1 MSRFMRTAA
10 AAALTLAAGV
20 ALAGTANAQSYNR
33 LVVFGDSLSDNGNLF
48 LFTGGAQPPAPFYYQ
63 GRFSTGPVFVE
74 LLGFNLGRFAA
85 GDSNAGSINYAFG
98 GARTDLAG
106 APPGM
111 RTQLNAYLGGG
122 GTFGS
127 GDLVSILGGANNIF
141 QGLPAAGGSINPAGA
156 IQVVSLSAAADIT
169 LLVDTVAA
177 AGAGTILVSNL
188 PKLSLTP
195 QFGGTAAAPLADY
208 AVTTF
213 NGAISNG
220 LSTVAA
226 NRPGTNIILMDLFKI
241 GDTIAGNPTAFGVT
255 NVTQPCFN
263 QVALTLCAN
272 PDDYFYLDG
281 VHPTAA
287 GHRAIASLAN
297 DYLYYGDRG
306 AATAH
311 QGELSMRQREDSLD
325 MASDALSGWAAW
337 EPGRTTLDI
346 SLTADTTDV
355 DARGVVPEA
364 EVEGQGIRVALDH
377 SLSEGWRM
385 GFAGSY
391 RQAETVAGPTRFD
404 SENFSFDAFVG
415 WRSGPMFANITA
427 GAARDT
433 YDDIQ
438 RATGVGPVVHTG
450 ETEGYSRGVRVQGG
464 TWYDMG
470 GISLSPRVAVTWAST
485 DVSGYIEHGVA
496 AQYAYEDRTVEGITG
511 EVTLRAESAIEGV
524 TFYVEGG
531 YRDSLDDSSDPVGTG
546 IAGSPSQVLYRDV
559 EDPMGGQLLAQ
570 MGVEL
575 DWGPA
580 QVGLGLKG
588 RYGDHA
594 DSFVGGITLRMPL
607 N

>member
-10 AAALTLAAGV
+10 AAALTLAAGA
-20 ALAGTANAQSYNR
+20 ALAGAANAQSYNR

-48 LFTGGAQPPAPFYYQ
+48 LFTGGAQPPAPFYFQ

-106 APPGM
+106 SPPGM
-111 RTQLNAYLGGG
+111 RTQLSAYLGGG
-122 GTFGS
+122 GTFGAN
-127 GDLVSILGGANNIF
+127 DLVSILGGANNIF
-141 QGLPAAGGSINPAGA
+141 QGLPAASVALNPAGA
-156 IQVVSLSAAADIT
+156 IQTVSLSAAADIN
-169 LLVDTVAA
+169 LLVDSVAA
-177 AGAGTILVSNL
+177 AGAGTILVTNL

-195 QFGGTAAAPLADY
+195 EFRTSPAAPLADY
-208 AVTTF
+208 AVTSF
-213 NGAISNG
+213 NGALLNG
-220 LSTVAA
+220 LTTVAA
-226 NRPGTNIILMDLFKI
+226 NRSGTNIILMDLFKI

-255 NVTQPCFN
+255 NVTDRCFN
-263 QVALTLCAN
+263 QLTLTLCSN
-272 PDDYFYLDG
+272 PNDYFYLDG

-287 GHRAIASLAN
+287 GHRAIASLAT

-325 MASDALSGWAAW
+325 LGSEALSGWAPW
-337 EPGRTTLDI
+337 EPGRTTLDV
-346 SLTADTTDV
+346 SLTGDTTDV
-355 DARGVVPEA
+355 DARGMVPA
-364 EVEGQGIRVALDH
+364 AKVEGQGIRLAIDH
-377 SLSEGWRM
+377 SISEGWRM
-385 GFAGSY
+385 GFAGSF

-404 SENFSFDAFVG
+404 SQNFSFDAFVG

-433 YDDIQ
+433 YDDI
-438 RATGVGPVVHTG
+438 RRSTGVGPVVHTG

-464 TWYDMG
+464 TWFDMG
-470 GISLSPRVAVTWAST
+470 GIALSPRVAVTWVST
-485 DVSGYIEHGVA
+485 DVSGYIENGVA
-496 AQYAYEDRTVEGITG
+496 AQYAYEDRKVEGITG
-511 EVTLRAESAIEGV
+511 EVTLRAESGIEGV

-531 YRDSLDDSSDPVGTG
+531 WRENLDDSSDPVGTG
-546 IAGSPSQVLYRDV
+546 IAGSPSQVLYRTI

-570 MGVEL
+570 VGLEV

-580 QVGLGLKG
+580 RVGLGLKG
-588 RYGDHA
+588 RYGEHA